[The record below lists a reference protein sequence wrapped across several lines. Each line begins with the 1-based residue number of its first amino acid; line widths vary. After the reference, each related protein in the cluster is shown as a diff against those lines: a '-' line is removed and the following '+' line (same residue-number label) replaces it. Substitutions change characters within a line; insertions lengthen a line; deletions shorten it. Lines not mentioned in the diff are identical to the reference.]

1 MKAAVVEAWGQAP
14 VYTDYPEPAAR
25 DGAVVATVEA
35 SALTNLTRGLVSG
48 KHYASKE
55 FNSRP
60 SPASTGSPGS
70 TTAAG
75 STPARWRP
83 TA

>member
-1 MKAAVVEAWGQAP
+1 MKAAVVNEMGRI
-14 VYTDYPEPAAR
+14 AALHRVPDPRPR

-55 FNSRP
+55 L
-60 SPASTGSPGS
+60 
-70 TTAAG
+70 
-75 STPARWRP
+75 
-83 TA
+83 